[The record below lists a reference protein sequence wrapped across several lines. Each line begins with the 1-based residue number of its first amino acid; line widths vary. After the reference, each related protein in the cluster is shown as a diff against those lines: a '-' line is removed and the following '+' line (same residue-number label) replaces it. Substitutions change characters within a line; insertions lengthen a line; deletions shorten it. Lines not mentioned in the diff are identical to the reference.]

1 MYVYMYCICTI
12 VCVLCIYCLC
22 IVYIFSVYCLCI
34 FFCLCVQCGA
44 HVYFACA
51 LLAVYFLSIV
61 DHWLCVTGCADN
73 FSRVLL
79 EQQPGVEGSDYIN
92 ASYIDVSCLCDSL
105 ISSVLLLLPV
115 ATV

>member
-1 MYVYMYCICTI
+1 MHFLLSLCS
-12 VCVLCIYCLC
+12 VC
-22 IVYIFSVYCLCI
+22 
-34 FFCLCVQCGA
+34 A
-44 HVYFACA
+44 HVYFGCA

-92 ASYIDVSCLCDSL
+92 ASYIDVSHLCDSL
-105 ISSVLLLLPV
+105 ISSVRMLLPV